1 MLCSIARTLRRS
13 HFHHKLLENESL
25 DIVSAFELPE
35 PESLRA
41 TRSNSTLAPAQVMA
55 LMSLLL
61 WFRFLLLLVPYENV
75 GLLITRVQVVTNNS
89 PVLGQGRSLVRPR
102 PNAGFKQKTQI
113 RDFCSTVL

>member
-25 DIVSAFELPE
+25 DIVSVFELLE

-75 GLLITRVQVVTNNS
+75 GLLINTIIQVH
-89 PVLGQGRSLVRPR
+89 RPTDCAR
-102 PNAGFKQKTQI
+102 FTV
-113 RDFCSTVL
+113 STAILCWS